1 MSSILAEYDQYD
13 GLGLAQLV
21 RSGEVSAEELLDT
34 ALERVAQ
41 INPSINAITT
51 KMEAQARAQIARGIG
66 DGPFAGVPFLI
77 KDLLSAVEG
86 VPMSTGSAFT
96 KDYVPRYDS
105 EIVLRWRRAGFVA
118 FAKTNAPEFGLV
130 PTTEPAAFGATRNP
144 WNLEHTAGGSSGG
157 SGAAV
162 AAGIVPIAS
171 ANDGG
176 GSIRIPAACNG
187 LVGLKPTRG
196 RTPLGP
202 ESTDPWMGNVVDH
215 VVSRSVRDCAAVLDA
230 TAGPD
235 PGAPNSPPPPARPY
249 LEEIGAPPGR
259 LRIAF
264 TRTPL
269 IATTYAPQ
277 VVRALE
283 ETVALLESL
292 GHELVEA
299 KPAVDGAAFAAAFL
313 KLISAET
320 AADIEYFTRL
330 QARKPRKG
338 QLELATR
345 GLQKVGYVLSAVDLS
360 NAVRTLRFQGRI
372 VGRFMADYDV
382 FLTPTLAL
390 PPVKLGTLLPTA
402 SEARGLQTLI
412 ALPIGKLFVR
422 SGQLDKTALKVYE
435 FVDGT
440 PIANVTGAPAI
451 SLPLAWNE
459 GGLPLGMMFS
469 ARYGDEATLIRL
481 AAQLEVAKPWFD
493 RRPPLARRAREA
505 AAASHAR

>member
-1 MSSILAEYDQYD
+1 MSGIFSDYDRYD
-13 GLGLAQLV
+13 GLGLAELV
-21 RSGEVSAEELLDT
+21 RRGEVSAEELLDT
-34 ALERVAQ
+34 ALACLAEV
-41 INPSINAITT
+41 NPKINAVNTP
-51 KMEAQARAQIARGIG
+51 MEARARAQLASGIG

-77 KDLLSAVEG
+77 KDLLSAVKG
-86 VPMSTGSAFT
+86 VPMSTGSAFL
-96 KDYVPRYDS
+96 KDYVPDYDS
-105 EIVLRWRRAGFVA
+105 EIVVRWRRAGFVA

-130 PTTEPAAFGATRNP
+130 PTTEPAAFGPTRNP

-162 AAGIVPIAS
+162 AAGIVPVAS

-202 ESTDPWMGNVVDH
+202 ETTDPWMGNVVDH
-215 VVSRSVRDCAAVLDA
+215 VVSRSVRDCAAALDA

-249 LEEIGAPPGR
+249 LDEVGAPPGR

-269 IATTYAPQ
+269 IASTYAPE
-277 VVRALE
+277 VVLALD
-283 ETVALLESL
+283 ETVALLQSL

-299 KPAVDGAAFAAAFL
+299 KPALDGALFAAAFL
-313 KLISAET
+313 KMISAET
-320 AADIEYFTRL
+320 AADVEYFTAL
-330 QARKPRKG
+330 LGRKPRKG
-338 QLELATR
+338 ELELATR

-360 NAVRTLRFQGRI
+360 NAVRSLRTQGRI
-372 VGRFMADYDV
+372 VGRFMVDYDL
-382 FLTPTLAL
+382 FLTPTLAQ
-390 PPVKLGTLLPTA
+390 PPVKLGSLLPTG
-402 SEARGLQTLI
+402 SEARGLEALI
-412 ALPIGKLFVR
+412 ALPIGRMFVR

-435 FVDGT
+435 FVDST

-451 SLPLAWNE
+451 SLPLAWTQS
-459 GGLPLGMMFS
+459 GLPLGMMFS
-469 ARYGDEATLIRL
+469 ARYGDETTLIRL
-481 AAQLEVAKPWFD
+481 AAQLEAAKPWFE
-493 RRPPLARRAREA
+493 RRPPLVKRTPEPVA
-505 AAASHAR
+505 AG